1 MILKDI
7 KKLIIKLCILISP
20 ILIWIFILIQIDPF
34 NYFNYSNIISKETE
48 YKTARKLNSI
58 LYNTLSFKILQLK
71 IL

>member
-34 NYFNYSNIISKETE
+34 NYFNYSNIISKET
-48 YKTARKLNSI
+48 RI
-58 LYNTLSFKILQLK
+58 
-71 IL
+71 